1 MNNAL
6 LLLTAFCITC
16 LSCTKGPDVYLVP
29 VDESANTVELS
40 IVKNN
45 HVEYMIDIPLALSE
59 KIDYYVPLDL
69 GHFNAKPG
77 DVSFKDVD
85 AKDAWAVIKPCS
97 EPFTVPSDKF
107 RPVYH
112 HTPEYGWMND
122 ANGLF
127 YKDGVYNLYYQ
138 YNPYAAKWGNMHWGH
153 STSTDLVHWK
163 TQPIAI
169 YRDDYGHIF
178 SGCSVIDYNNTAG
191 FGEGA
196 VISFYTSWNTSR
208 DLIQTQC
215 LAYSTDGGM
224 TFTKYESNPV
234 LTPYDG
240 IKDFRDPKVIWYDPE
255 KKWIMIVS
263 ADSEMRFYSSQD
275 LKEWKHISNWGKGYG
290 VQPRQFECPD
300 FFPLTTEEGETKWV
314 LIVNVNPGCYFG
326 GSGTE
331 YFVGEFDGTAF
342 TCDSPKD
349 TVKWLDWGKDHY
361 STVSF
366 YGIKDRVVVVPWMSN
381 WQYAAVVPT
390 KYFRGVNAFPR
401 ILGLYKDSGEFY
413 VSVNP
418 VPELSILEKGTKT
431 LQAKVNGG
439 AVNMYDKTD
448 GAYELNAEISSLSNG
463 KSCIRL
469 SNQEGE
475 YVDLYF
481 DAATKRFVMDR
492 TKSGEI
498 AFGENSTIHVIENHD
513 RRKTYSMNYVND
525 FALATWAP
533 IKLSGSHTLKILCD
547 KSSFEIFIDGG
558 KLAMTNIVFP
568 SSPFNKIELISDKPG
583 FEVSSLS
590 VTDLDY

>member
-16 LSCTKGPDVYLVP
+16 LSCSKGPDVYLVP

-45 HVEYMIDIPLALSE
+45 HVEYRIDIPLALSE

-263 ADSEMRFYSSQD
+263 ADSEMRFYSSSD

-349 TVKWLDWGKDHY
+349 TVKWLDWGEGPL
-361 STVSF
+361 F
-366 YGIKDRVVVVPWMSN
+366 N
-381 WQYAAVVPT
+381 CL
-390 KYFRGVNAFPR
+390 
-401 ILGLYKDSGEFY
+401 ILW
-413 VSVNP
+413 
-418 VPELSILEKGTKT
+418 
-431 LQAKVNGG
+431 
-439 AVNMYDKTD
+439 
-448 GAYELNAEISSLSNG
+448 
-463 KSCIRL
+463 
-469 SNQEGE
+469 NQG
-475 YVDLYF
+475 
-481 DAATKRFVMDR
+481 
-492 TKSGEI
+492 
-498 AFGENSTIHVIENHD
+498 
-513 RRKTYSMNYVND
+513 
-525 FALATWAP
+525 
-533 IKLSGSHTLKILCD
+533 
-547 KSSFEIFIDGG
+547 
-558 KLAMTNIVFP
+558 
-568 SSPFNKIELISDKPG
+568 
-583 FEVSSLS
+583 
-590 VTDLDY
+590 